1 MRPRGTVVSVGA
13 HFDATFPYPVARGF
27 AEELS
32 LRFAIG
38 DGIRLRDRLL
48 ALVAAGVID
57 PTVVVT
63 ARVRLD
69 DVPAAYQR
77 FAEHQEVKVLIL

>member
-1 MRPRGTVVSVGA
+1 MSVGA

-32 LRFAIG
+32 LRFVIG

-63 ARVRLD
+63 ARVGLD